1 MERMLHAQ
9 RLRLTELHGVQVEFQ
24 AMVAHF
30 STQPSKH
37 GGSAAIGNCCVEEEE
52 EEEEEELGKGI
63 LYPLTFSSSAKMFLV
78 LFLMVNCPRP
88 SVASK

>member
-9 RLRLTELHGVQVEFQ
+9 RLRLTELHGVQFEFQ
-24 AMVAHF
+24 AMAAPTSQHNLQNMVDQ
-30 STQPSKH
+30 QPLVI
-37 GGSAAIGNCCVEEEE
+37 ACV
-52 EEEEEELGKGI
+52 EEEEELGKGI
-63 LYPLTFSSSAKMFLV
+63 LHPLTFSSFAKMFLV